1 MPRRYPL
8 GSIAA
13 TLSSWLACVVMS
25 SPGFAATPKAGDIVV
40 QAGVAKAADGTSV
53 PYDVGTLY
61 VPENRQSPT
70 SRLIGVGFARLKAK
84 TPTGAPPV
92 FWLPGGPGLSVLD
105 ALDSENPS
113 ARARLA
119 SWLTYAS
126 VGDLVVIEQ
135 RGYTA
140 RGEKLQITA
149 PAQPLD
155 RPESTEADIANM
167 VALAKAAVAA
177 NPDKDLSGYTIAAC
191 AEDVNDLRR
200 ALGYDRISLFGGS
213 FGSQWSFAV
222 MRLHP
227 EIVARAVLSAVEPL
241 DFGYDMP
248 SQVFASMQRIAFDA
262 DKDPGLAPYLPEGGL
277 MAAVRA
283 LEQRFAKAPVR
294 VTVSGADGKQQSVVL
309 GLLDFQG
316 ALLEEASEAETWPAF
331 VLSQYYGHYQEWAR
345 TVIENRKPQSVKL
358 IGPLIDTSL
367 GATPQREYLLR
378 NDAGVP
384 MLGTYGFASYI
395 ASAKDWPTPDMGDAF
410 RAFARSDIPVLLV
423 HGDWDT
429 STPIENMLTQLAY
442 FPHGHGMV
450 VHRGGHDG
458 TFYQLRNEP
467 AAKDAVYAF
476 LRTGDLKGLPSEVT
490 LPPPAFKVPGFPP
503 PARVGAR
510 RSADR
515 AIGDAAR

>member
-1 MPRRYPL
+1 MLRRYPL
-8 GSIAA
+8 GSITAA
-13 TLSSWLACVVMS
+13 LPLWLACVVC
-25 SPGFAATPKAGDIVV
+25 SPLSLAASPKAGDIVL
-40 QAGVAKAADGTSV
+40 QTGVVKAEDGTSV
-53 PYDVGTLY
+53 PYEVGTLY

-84 TPTGAPPV
+84 TSTGAPPV

-105 ALDSENPS
+105 ALDSQSPS

-135 RGYTA
+135 RGYTV
-140 RGEKLQITA
+140 RGEKLVITA

-155 RPESTEADIANM
+155 RPSSTEADIANM
-167 VALAKAAVAA
+167 TALAKAAVAE
-177 NPDKDLSGYTIAAC
+177 NPDKDLAGYTIAAC

-227 EIVARAVLSAVEPL
+227 ETVARAVLSAVEPL
-241 DFGYDMP
+241 DYGYDMP

-262 DKDPGLAPYLPEGGL
+262 DKDAGLAPYLPKGGL
-277 MAAVRA
+277 IEAIRT
-283 LEQRFAKAPVR
+283 LEQRFARAPVR
-294 VTVSGADGKQQSVVL
+294 LKVSGADGSQQSVVL
-309 GLLDFQG
+309 GLPDFQA
-316 ALLEEASEAETWPAF
+316 ALLEEASDAETWPAF
-331 VLSQYYGHYQEWAR
+331 VLSQYYGHHEEWAR
-345 TVIENRKPQSVKL
+345 EVIKNRGPQSVKL

-378 NDAGVP
+378 NDTGIA
-384 MLGTYGFASYI
+384 MLGAYGFASYI

-442 FPHGHGMV
+442 FPHGHGIV

-458 TFYQLRNEP
+458 TFYQLRNDP
-467 AAKDAVYAF
+467 ATKSAVYAF
-476 LRTGDLKGLPSEVT
+476 LRTGDLKGLPSEVA
-490 LPPPAFKVPGFPP
+490 LPPPTFKVPGFPP
-503 PARVGAR
+503 PAQIDSR
-510 RSADR
+510 RRADR
-515 AIGDAAR
+515 AAGGSHL

>member
-1 MPRRYPL
+1 MQRRYPL

-13 TLSSWLACVVMS
+13 TLSLWLACMIF
-25 SPGFAATPKAGDIVV
+25 SPSGLAASPKAGDIVV
-40 QAGVAKAADGTSV
+40 QTGVLKAADGTSV
-53 PYDVGTLY
+53 PYEVGTLY

-105 ALDSENPS
+105 ALDSQSPA
-113 ARARLA
+113 ARSRLA
-119 SWLTYAS
+119 SWLTYTS

-135 RGYTA
+135 RGYTV
-140 RGEKLQITA
+140 RGEKLEIMA
-149 PAQPLD
+149 SAQPLD
-155 RPESTEADIANM
+155 RPSSTEADMASTI
-167 VALAKAAVAA
+167 ALAKAAVAA
-177 NPDKDLSGYTIAAC
+177 NPDKDLAGYTIAAC
-191 AEDVNDLRR
+191 AEDVNDLRH

-262 DKDPGLAPYLPEGGL
+262 DKDAGLAPYLPKGGL
-277 MAAVRA
+277 MAAIRT
-283 LEQRFAKAPVR
+283 LEERFAKAPVR
-294 VTVSGADGKQQSVVL
+294 VKVSGANGGEQSIVL
-309 GLLDFQG
+309 GQLDFQG
-316 ALLEEASEAETWPAF
+316 ALLEEASDAESWPAF
-331 VLSQYYGHYQEWAR
+331 VLSLYYRHYEAWAR
-345 TVIENRKPQSVKL
+345 ETFDNRKPQSVKL

-367 GATPQREYLLR
+367 GATPQREFLLR
-378 NDAGVP
+378 NDPAVA

-410 RAFARSDIPVLLV
+410 RAFTRSDIPVLLV

-442 FPHGHGMV
+442 FPNGHGIV

-458 TFYQLRNEP
+458 TFYQLRDEP
-467 AAKDAVYAF
+467 ATKEAVYAF

-490 LPPPAFKVPGFPP
+490 LPVPTFKAPGFPP
-503 PARVGAR
+503 PVRV
-510 RSADR
+510 D
-515 AIGDAAR
+515 

>member
-1 MPRRYPL
+1 MLRRYPL
-8 GSIAA
+8 GSLAT
-13 TLSSWLACVVMS
+13 TLSLWLVCIAF
-25 SPGFAATPKAGDIVV
+25 SPLSLAASPKAGDIVV
-40 QAGVAKAADGTSV
+40 QAGVVKAADGTSV
-53 PYDVGTLY
+53 PYEVGTLY

-105 ALDSENPS
+105 ALDSQDPA

-135 RGYTA
+135 RGYSV
-140 RGEKLQITA
+140 RGEKLEITA

-155 RPESTEADIANM
+155 RPSSTEADITNM
-167 VALAKAAVAA
+167 IALAKAAVAA
-177 NPDKDLSGYTIAAC
+177 NPGKDLAGYTIAAC

-262 DKDPGLAPYLPEGGL
+262 DKDAGLAPYLPRGGL
-277 MAAVRA
+277 MEAIRT
-283 LEQRFAKAPVR
+283 LEQRLAKAPVR
-294 VTVSGADGKQQSVVL
+294 VEINGSDGSRQSVVL

-316 ALLEEASEAETWPAF
+316 ALLEEASDAETWPAF
-331 VLSQYYGHYQEWAR
+331 VLSQYYGHHEEWAR
-345 TVIENRKPQSVKL
+345 EAIENRKSQPVKL

-378 NDAGVP
+378 NDAGVA
-384 MLGTYGFASYI
+384 MLGTYGFASYM

-442 FPHGHGMV
+442 FPRGHGIV
-450 VHRGGHDG
+450 VHRGGHNG

-467 AAKDAVYAF
+467 AAKNAVYAF
-476 LRTGDLKGLPSEVT
+476 LRTGDLDGLPSEIT
-490 LPPPAFKVPGFPP
+490 LPAPTFKVPAFPA
-503 PARVGAR
+503 PARIDSR
-510 RSADR
+510 RSADH
-515 AIGDAAR
+515 AVDGARL